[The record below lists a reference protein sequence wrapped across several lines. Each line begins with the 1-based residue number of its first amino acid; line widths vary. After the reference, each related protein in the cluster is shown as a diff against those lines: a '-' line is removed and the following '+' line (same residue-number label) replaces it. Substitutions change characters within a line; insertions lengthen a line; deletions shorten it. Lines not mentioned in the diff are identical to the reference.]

1 MFLSGANFVRWS
13 TETGPLPRQRCY
25 SKNDLFIDSPSVS
38 WVLRRTREWHKLCLL
53 HALLGGISK
62 QIMPNHYSGGVLTF
76 MTKFLGSF
84 GVYLRRSII
93 FDPHCYHGRHPLT
106 NFTLASGQALVEFT
120 LTFLLL
126 LVVAWIPAD
135 FGLGFYT
142 GQLAHNAAREG
153 ARIAA
158 ADPTLI
164 SGTTS
169 CVMPACTGNIFQETA
184 GRLSPALLPAAT
196 ITLNLEPDTGTN
208 CNRMVTVTV
217 SGNYNFFFYRL
228 LYLMGASGNLNN
240 TPITRQTRMRWEGQA
255 GCS

>member
-1 MFLSGANFVRWS
+1 MFMKKFIGSFSTFLSR
-13 TETGPLPRQRCY
+13 
-25 SKNDLFIDSPSVS
+25 
-38 WVLRRTREWHKLCLL
+38 
-53 HALLGGISK
+53 
-62 QIMPNHYSGGVLTF
+62 
-76 MTKFLGSF
+76 SF
-84 GVYLRRSII
+84 
-93 FDPHCYHGRHPLT
+93 T
-106 NFTLASGQALVEFT
+106 FTLRASRRQNPSISFPVSSGQALVEFT

-135 FGLGFYT
+135 FGLAFYT

-164 SGTTS
+164 SGTTY
-169 CVMPACTGNIFQETA
+169 CVMPACSGNIFQETA
-184 GRLSPALLPAAT
+184 ARLSSALLPAAT

-208 CNRMVTVTV
+208 CNRMVTVAV
-217 SGNYNFFFYRL
+217 SGTYNFFFYKLLRL
-228 LYLMGASGNLNN
+228 FGISAIPNT

>member
-1 MFLSGANFVRWS
+1 
-13 TETGPLPRQRCY
+13 
-25 SKNDLFIDSPSVS
+25 
-38 WVLRRTREWHKLCLL
+38 
-53 HALLGGISK
+53 
-62 QIMPNHYSGGVLTF
+62 
-76 MTKFLGSF
+76 MTKFLRCF
-84 GVYLRRSII
+84 GAHLRRSIT
-93 FDPHCYHGRHPLT
+93 FNLHCYRGRRSLT
-106 NFTLASGQALVEFT
+106 NFSFASGQALVEFT

-126 LVVAWIPAD
+126 LIVAWIPAD
-135 FGLGFYT
+135 FGLAFYT

-158 ADPTLI
+158 ADSTLV

-184 GRLSPALLPAAT
+184 GRLSSALLPAAT

-217 SGNYNFFFYRL
+217 SGTYNFFFYQLLRL
-228 LYLMGASGNLNN
+228 FGISAIPNT

-255 GCS
+255 GC